1 MGYFKSYLFLL
12 VIVLL
17 FALFQSIV
25 VLMREPSWVMK
36 GIAAIVL
43 VTVIYLG
50 SFRNT
55 YLPFLGPTVLPQSL
69 LKEPGKV
76 AKTGATHVTLFANV
90 PDNTKVIYWAAK
102 SSQDIIFEDPYVAY
116 EDYTNAGVTL
126 VKNKQANLIIDCP
139 SSYKIPSGKTLS
151 PHVHYR
157 IVYPNGIL
165 GSVQTLYVKC

>member
-12 VIVLL
+12 VIVFL
-17 FALFQSIV
+17 FALFQSIM
-25 VLMREPSWVMK
+25 VLMSNPSWAMK
-36 GIAAIVL
+36 GIAAVIL

-69 LKEPGKV
+69 LKETSTV
-76 AKTGATHVTLFANV
+76 AKTGATQVTLFANV
-90 PDNTKVIYWAAK
+90 PDDTKVLYWAAK
-102 SSQDIIFEDPYVAY
+102 SSKDIIFENPYLAY
-116 EDYTNAGVTL
+116 DSYTNAGIAV
-126 VKNKQANLIIDCP
+126 VKNKQANLVIDCP
-139 SSYKIPSGKTLS
+139 SSYKVPTGKTLS

-165 GSVQTLYVKC
+165 GSVQTLYVNC

>member
-1 MGYFKSYLFLL
+1 MGYFKSYLFLV

-25 VLMREPSWVMK
+25 LLIRDPSWVMK
-36 GIAAIVL
+36 VIAAVVL
-43 VTVIYLG
+43 VVVVYLG

-69 LKEPGKV
+69 LKAPGTV
-76 AKTGATHVTLFANV
+76 AKTGATQVTLFADV
-90 PDNTKVIYWAAK
+90 PDNTKVVYWAAK
-102 SSQDIIFEDPYVAY
+102 TSQDIIFEDPFVAY
-116 EDYTNAGVTL
+116 EGYTNAGIAL
-126 VKNKQANLIIDCP
+126 VKNKQANLVIDCP
-139 SSYKIPSGKTLS
+139 SSYKIPSGKTLP

-165 GSVQTLYVKC
+165 GSVQTLYVNC